1 MDLNHVLSE
10 YVVNTNYK
18 DLPAEVVEM
27 AKKDIMDTIGVAVAA
42 AGEAGGRELAKLADE
57 WGGAPECTV
66 IGYGKKAPL
75 PVATVINATTAHS
88 LDYDDVMFSTGHV
101 GVAVIPAALATAEKV
116 GGVTGKELI
125 TAVVLGID
133 VMCRLGEASIPL
145 ARGYGWLYTPLYGMF
160 GATAAAGKLLG
171 LTVDEMEN
179 AFGICYSQ
187 AAGTRQPTTEGSLV
201 KRIQAGLA
209 GRGGVF
215 SALLAKEGV
224 TGPKNCFEGKFG
236 LFHTYQRDN
245 YMPENAVKE
254 FGKYFTIMGLAF
266 KKFPACAAVEASVEA
281 TLELMEANPS
291 IKFENVDYARVHIGE
306 YSRNCAEPLD
316 KKQDPHGE
324 AEAQFSVPWVV
335 ATALVRG
342 QFTIPDAGPES
353 LEDQNIRTL
362 AKNVDVV
369 CDVETSKTLASFPAR
384 VEIFMKDGTHYDHF
398 VPVATGA
405 PVRPMSTDELIQKFK
420 DNCSASKKN
429 YAKAVIDGLA
439 EELMALENTKDIG
452 SIMKIIE

>member
-1 MDLNHVLSE
+1 MDLNRKLAE

-42 AGEAGGRELAKLADE
+42 AGEAGGRELARLAKE
-57 WGGAPECTV
+57 WGGNPECTV
-66 IGYGKKAPL
+66 IGYDMKAPL

-116 GGVTGKELI
+116 GGVTGEELI

-145 ARGYGWLYTPLYGMF
+145 ARGYGWLYTPMYGMF
-160 GATAAAGKLLG
+160 GATAASGKLLG
-171 LTVDEMEN
+171 LTADEMEN

-187 AAGTRQPTTEGSLV
+187 AAGTRQPTTEGALV

-209 GRGGVF
+209 GRAGTF

-224 TGPKNCFEGKFG
+224 TGPKECFEGKFG

-245 YMPENAVKE
+245 YMPENAVRD

-281 TLELMEANPS
+281 TLELMAENPIS
-291 IKFENVDYARVHIGE
+291 FENVDYARVHIGE
-306 YSRNCAEPLD
+306 YSRNCAEPLE

-353 LEDQNIRTL
+353 LEDQSIRDL
-362 AKNVDVV
+362 AKKVDVV

-384 VEIFMKDGTHYDHF
+384 VEIFMKDGKVYDHF

-405 PVRPMSTDELIQKFK
+405 PVRPMSLEELIEKFK
-420 DNCSASKKN
+420 QNCGASKKN
-429 YAKAVIDGLA
+429 YSQDIIDALA
-439 EELMALENTKDIG
+439 SDLMNLEKNSDIS
-452 SIMKIIE
+452 SIMKVIA

>member
-1 MDLNHVLSE
+1 MELNHALAE
-10 YVVNTNYK
+10 YVVNTNYA
-18 DLPAEVVEM
+18 DLPEEVVEM

-42 AGEAGGRELAKLADE
+42 AGEAGGRELVRLAEE
-57 WGGAPECTV
+57 WGGNPECTV
-66 IGYGKKAPL
+66 IGYGFKAPL

-116 GGVTGKELI
+116 GGVTGRDLI

-133 VMCRLGEASIPL
+133 VMCRLGEGSIPL

-160 GATAAAGKLLG
+160 GATAAAGKILG

-209 GRGGVF
+209 GRAGVF

-224 TGPKNCFEGKFG
+224 TGPKGCFDGKFG

-245 YMPENAVKE
+245 YMPENITKD
-254 FGKYFTIMGLAF
+254 FGEYFTITGLAF

-281 TLELMEANPS
+281 TLELMADNP
-291 IKFENVDYARVHIGE
+291 IRFENVDFARVHIGE
-306 YSRNCAEPLD
+306 YSRNCAEPLE

-353 LEDQNIRTL
+353 LDDQNIRAL
-362 AKNVDVV
+362 AKKVDVV

-384 VEIFMKDGTHYDHF
+384 VEIFMKDGTHYDNF

-405 PVRPMSTDELIQKFK
+405 PSVPMSLDELIKKFR
-420 DNCSASKKN
+420 DNCNASQKKYSQDVVN
-429 YAKAVIDGLA
+429 RLVD
-439 EELMALENTKDIG
+439 ELMALENARDVSG
-452 SIMKIIE
+452 IMKVIA